1 MSPSRLRLAL
11 AAAAAFVSL
20 TVAGSPALAWGKTGH
35 RVVAAI
41 ADRGLSAEA
50 RAHVKLLLGTESLD
64 EAATWPDDMR
74 SDPDPF
80 WQKTASPWHYVTVPG
95 GEYDNA
101 PPEGDAVTAL
111 RRFRAMLLDPSA
123 SMKDKQMAL
132 RFIVHI
138 VGDLHQ
144 PLHVGQPGDHGGND
158 VKLNFAGRPSNL
170 HSVWDTGL
178 VDDEQLSFTEFADRL
193 ARRTTPEEVIAW
205 SDPNPLDWIR
215 ESAAIRRTVY
225 PAPGT
230 ADLGW
235 DYIYKF
241 KPVMEQRLAQG
252 GVRLAAY
259 LNDLYRAQGV
269 SAEPVS
275 SAGRTRRHRM

>member
-1 MSPSRLRLAL
+1 MSARLRLAF
-11 AAAAAFVSL
+11 AAAAAAL
-20 TVAGSPALAWGKTGH
+20 ALAPAPAFAWGKTGH

-50 RAHVKLLLGTESLD
+50 RAHVRLLLGTESLD

-74 SDPDPF
+74 SDPSPF
-80 WQKTASPWHYVTVPG
+80 WQKTATPWHYVTVG
-95 GEYDNA
+95 GAQYDVA

-111 RRFRAMLLDPSA
+111 KKFRATLLDPNA
-123 SMKDKQMAL
+123 SVADKQTAL

-178 VDDEQLSFTEFADRL
+178 VDDEQLSFTEFAERL
-193 ARRTTPEEVIAW
+193 ERRTTPEQVIAW
-205 SDPNPLDWIR
+205 TDPDPLDWIA
-215 ESAAIRRTVY
+215 ESAAIRPTVY
-225 PAPGT
+225 PAAGT

-241 KPVMEQRLAQG
+241 RPVMEQRLAQA

-259 LNDLYRAQGV
+259 LNEVFHAPPRV
-269 SAEPVS
+269 EPP
-275 SAGRTRRHRM
+275 AATPGGRTRRHRM

>member
-1 MSPSRLRLAL
+1 MSPSRLRHVL
-11 AAAAAFVSL
+11 AAAAAFASMA
-20 TVAGSPALAWGKTGH
+20 VAGSPALAWGKTGH

-50 RAHVKLLLGTESLD
+50 RAQVKLLLGTESLD

-111 RRFRAMLLDPSA
+111 RKFRAVLLDPGA
-123 SMKDKQMAL
+123 SLKDKQMAL

-158 VKLNFAGRPSNL
+158 VKLSFAGRPSNL

-193 ARRTTPEEVIAW
+193 ERRTTPEQVIAW

-241 KPVMEQRLAQG
+241 RPVMEQRLAQG

-259 LNDLYRAQGV
+259 LNDLYRGQSVPAASPG
-269 SAEPVS
+269 S
-275 SAGRTRRHRM
+275 RRH

>member
-1 MSPSRLRLAL
+1 MPARLRLAL
-11 AAAAAFVSL
+11 TAAAAAASL
-20 TVAGSPALAWGKTGH
+20 AFAPAPALAWGKTGH

-41 ADRGLSAEA
+41 AERGLSAEA
-50 RAHVKLLLGTESLD
+50 RAHIRLLLGSESLD

-74 SDPDPF
+74 SDPSPF
-80 WQKTASPWHYVTVPG
+80 WQKTATPWHYVTVG
-95 GEYDNA
+95 GAQYDMA

-111 RRFRAMLLDPSA
+111 RRFRATLLDPNA
-123 SMKDKQMAL
+123 SLADKQTAL

-178 VDDEQLSFTEFADRL
+178 VDDEQLSFTEFAERL
-193 ARRTTPEEVIAW
+193 ERRTTPEQVIAW
-205 SDPNPLDWIR
+205 TDPNPLDWIA
-215 ESAAIRRTVY
+215 ESAAIRPGVY
-225 PAPGT
+225 PAAGT
-230 ADLGW
+230 TDLGW

-241 KPVMEQRLAQG
+241 RPVMEQRLAQA

-259 LNDLYRAQGV
+259 LNDVFHAPV
-269 SAEPVS
+269 TAEPRAAS
-275 SAGRTRRHRM
+275 PAGRTRRHRL

>member
-1 MSPSRLRLAL
+1 MSARLRLAL
-11 AAAAAFVSL
+11 AAAAAAVSL
-20 TVAGSPALAWGKTGH
+20 AFAPAPALAWGKTGH

-50 RAHVKLLLGTESLD
+50 RAHIQLLLGTESLD

-74 SDPDPF
+74 SDPSPF
-80 WQKTASPWHYVTVPG
+80 WQKTATPWHYVTVAG
-95 GEYDNA
+95 SQYDMA

-111 RRFRAMLLDPSA
+111 RKFRATLLDPQA
-123 SMKDKQMAL
+123 SLADKQLAL

-170 HSVWDTGL
+170 HSVWDAGL
-178 VDDEQLSFTEFADRL
+178 VDDQQLSFSEYAERL
-193 ARRTTPEEVIAW
+193 SRRTTPEQVIAW
-205 SDPNPLDWIR
+205 TDPNPLDWVA
-215 ESAAIRRTVY
+215 ESAAIRPSVY
-225 PAPGT
+225 PAQGT
-230 ADLGW
+230 TELGW

-241 KPVMEQRLAQG
+241 RPVMERRLAQA

-259 LNDLYRAQGV
+259 LNEVFRAPAV
-269 SAEPVS
+269 PMAEPAMP
-275 SAGRTRRHRM
+275 AGRTRRHRM